1 MKRITLGIVG
11 VGKISE
17 NHIKAAKLLGFKIS
31 FLVDLDHSRME
42 EVTRQFEL
50 NTVDMFTDYH
60 QIFRNQT
67 QVDFVTIATA
77 SGSHYQIA
85 TNFIQNGF
93 NVLIEKPITLSLIE
107 VNQLIELSHKHQ
119 VLVGVIHPNR
129 FIDSYRYLFQAIQQ
143 GELGKILHA
152 TLHVRLNRGEA
163 YFNQA
168 KWRGTWKQDG
178 GGILMN
184 QALHD
189 VDLLQSLIGS
199 PIQSIKASIKN
210 LNHPYIQA
218 EDLALGILEFQNGT
232 HALIEATSNIYQ
244 RNLEESLFVFGSK
257 GTVKL
262 SGKSL
267 SQIEIW
273 DTQLHPN
280 EKQPHQN
287 FKLLPYDLSN
297 LHTPV
302 FKDFVD
308 ALDRKEKPKV
318 SLQDALP
325 SLEIILGMYQ
335 SALLNQSIIFPIN
348 NLESKNFEGKFIW

>member
-1 MKRITLGIVG
+1 MKMFNLGIVG
-11 VGKISE
+11 AGKIAE
-17 NHIKAAKLLGFKIS
+17 NHILAAKKLGLNIS
-31 FLVDLDHSRME
+31 FLVDLNTTRLG
-42 EVTRQFEL
+42 EVTRQFDL
-50 NTVDMFTDYH
+50 NETQTFSDYH
-60 QIFRNQT
+60 QIFRSQIH
-67 QVDFVTIATA
+67 VDFVTIATS
-77 SGSHYQIA
+77 SGSHFQIA
-85 TNFIQNGF
+85 TDFIQYGF

-107 VNQLIELSHKHQ
+107 ATQLIESSHKKQ
-119 VLVGVIHPNR
+119 VMVGAIHPNR
-129 FIDSYRYLFQAIQQ
+129 FIDSYSYLSQAIQQ
-143 GELGKILHA
+143 GELGKIYHA
-152 TLHVRLNRGEA
+152 TLHVRLNRDIA

-189 VDLLQSLIGS
+189 IDILQSLIGS
-199 PIQSIKASIKN
+199 PIQSIKASVNN

-218 EDLALGILEFQNGT
+218 EDLALGIIKFQNGT

-244 RNLEESLFVFGSK
+244 KNLEESLFICGSK

-280 EKQPHQN
+280 EKQPHQTFN
-287 FKLLPYDLSN
+287 IHPYDLSN
-297 LHTPV
+297 LHVPV
-302 FKDFVD
+302 FKDFID
-308 ALDRKEKPKV
+308 ALDRNGKPKV

-335 SALLNQSIIFPIN
+335 SALINETITFPIN
-348 NLESKNFEGKFIW
+348 NLESKNFEDRFIW